1 MTATVSDETLRVVVD
16 ADPPRPPLTPERSR
30 RALTGLA
37 LVLAGVAIASVV
49 LVEFVVGSVLQQ
61 RDQRVAAEQLDAK
74 LATAATSI
82 GLPDVS
88 PLPVVAP
95 RVGEPVAVLE
105 IPSLGL
111 TQVVLEG
118 EGNGVTQ
125 AGPGHV
131 SGTPLP
137 GQPGNAG
144 VAGRRTSYGAPFFE
158 LDALTAGDVIRTTT
172 VQGQAE
178 YTVTDVSVFTGED
191 PFERSDA
198 NQLTLVTGNPPG
210 LALNP
215 LVVRAELEGDPYVP
229 TPQAARSFRSPTG
242 ADFSQWAE
250 IVVWGLV
257 LAAVVAA
264 TVTAL
269 RSGVRRPVVWV
280 LATPTVTAGV
290 VQFARSI
297 DHVLPT
303 VL

>member
-1 MTATVSDETLRVVVD
+1 
-16 ADPPRPPLTPERSR
+16 
-30 RALTGLA
+30 
-37 LVLAGVAIASVV
+37 VV

-61 RDQRVAAEQLDAK
+61 RDQRVAAERFDAT
-74 LATAATSI
+74 LATATTAI

-88 PLPVVAP
+88 PLPIVAP
-95 RVGEPVAVLE
+95 TVGEPVAVLE

-118 EGNGVTQ
+118 EGNSVTQ
-125 AGPGHV
+125 SGPGHV

-137 GQPGNAG
+137 GQPGNVG
-144 VAGRRTSYGAPFFE
+144 VVGRRSSYGAPFFA
-158 LDALTAGDVIRTTT
+158 LDTLSAGDVIRTTT

-198 NQLTLVTGNPPG
+198 NQLTLVTGSPPG
-210 LALNP
+210 LALNQ
-215 LVVRAELEGDPYVP
+215 LVVRAELDDDPYVP
-229 TPQAARSFRSPTG
+229 TPQAARTFRDPTS

-257 LAAVVAA
+257 LAAAVAA
-264 TVTAL
+264 TVAAL

-290 VQFARSI
+290 VLFARAV
-297 DHVLPT
+297 DHMLPT